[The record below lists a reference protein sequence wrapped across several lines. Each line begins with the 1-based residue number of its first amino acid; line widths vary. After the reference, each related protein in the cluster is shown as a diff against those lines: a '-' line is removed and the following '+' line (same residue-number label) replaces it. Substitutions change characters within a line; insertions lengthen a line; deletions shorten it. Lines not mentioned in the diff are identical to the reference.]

1 MLQGDLFWFDLD
13 KYLARIDVMIVDKY
27 FFFFS
32 SHL

>member
-13 KYLARIDVMIVDKY
+13 ENLARIDVMIVDKY
-27 FFFFS
+27 FFFS